1 MNKSGKIFR
10 KYSYETVDTSLI
22 NMMLNANDVSEYL
35 KLGKYSEV
43 GKHTLLMRPQIAN
56 QQILGLIPLSQI
68 RTFLRCP
75 SPQIA
80 NVHDLPANRKS
91 AIYE

>member
-1 MNKSGKIFR
+1 MTKSGQIFR

-43 GKHTLLMRPQIAN
+43 GIGQAH
-56 QQILGLIPLSQI
+56 
-68 RTFLRCP
+68 F
-75 SPQIA
+75 
-80 NVHDLPANRKS
+80 
-91 AIYE
+91 